1 MIAPAFLA
9 LLLSSGGTPN
19 DLPPGPPSST
29 VPSAITE
36 LAWEQKLNQPAPLDL
51 SFRAED
57 GAAVRLNDLSSGR
70 PIILVLAYYR
80 CPQLCNLVLNGLL
93 EGLRGVEFKPGQEFE
108 VIVVSFDAR
117 ETPEIARAKRDNYVA
132 SYARPGTE
140 RHWHFLTGEEPAI
153 AQLAA
158 AVGFR
163 YAFDAAHDRFNH
175 ASGITVLTPDG
186 RVSRYLF
193 GIQFPSRDLRLALV
207 EASAGNVGSLTD
219 QFLLYCFH
227 YDAESGKYRFAIM
240 TAMRLGAA
248 LTVGFLAALVICSWR
263 RERRRAATQNLMG

>member
-1 MIAPAFLA
+1 MNALTLLA
-9 LLLSSGGTPN
+9 LILSSGQPN
-19 DLPPGPPSST
+19 DPPPGAPSSA
-29 VPSAITE
+29 VPSAITV
-36 LAWEQKLNQPAPLDL
+36 LAWDQKLNQQVPLDV
-51 SFRAED
+51 SFRAESD
-57 GAAVRLNDLSSGR
+57 VPVRLADLSGGR

-93 EGLRGVEFKPGQEFE
+93 EGLRGVEFRPGQEFE

-140 RHWHFLTGEEPAI
+140 EHWHFLTGDEPTI
-153 AQLAA
+153 AKLAD

-193 GIQFPSRDLRLALV
+193 GIQFLSRDLRLALV
-207 EASAGNVGSLTD
+207 EASAGKVGSLTD

-248 LTVGFLAALVICSWR
+248 LTLGFLAAFVIRSWR
-263 RERRRAATQNLMG
+263 RERRRAALQDLTG